1 MRTIWDVTNWSI
13 EILSGRKTCGWS
25 IYMLAKVLFH
35 QRFHE
40 NRDTPYTP
48 YFHLKLEHSSI
59 ETGDDWGL
67 AHGFPMDFLSI
78 SDQPILPYR
87 RAMTMVVSKNQEKS
101 LLEIINRQGMP
112 NFFRLQHWR
121 RLPAQF
127 LDFFTNLCKC
137 HWNCCCCFL
146 TARVLATAPTE
157 LCGAL
162 TCLTSWWAEIQ
173 NSCLIVY

>member
-1 MRTIWDVTNWSI
+1 
-13 EILSGRKTCGWS
+13 
-25 IYMLAKVLFH
+25 MLAKVLFH

-112 NFFRLQHWR
+112 HFFGC
-121 RLPAQF
+121 
-127 LDFFTNLCKC
+127 N
-137 HWNCCCCFL
+137 
-146 TARVLATAPTE
+146 TE
-157 LCGAL
+157 GDSLL
-162 TCLTSWWAEIQ
+162 NSLTSLLTSVNVIETA
-173 NSCLIVY
+173 VVAF